1 MLGITGKSLFLS
13 SVAIADQLLDSTGTS
28 FDAGQS
34 SSSALPLVG
43 DDLPVLNQST
53 SLVTADQPLST
64 VTFASLMPVPHR
76 ERSQGKPHKKPPSY
90 EVTSNECMSFV
101 ADRTTKTSAKSGVRV
116 TGQVR
121 KAATVKK
128 THKEKESVKSKAAK
142 HKKINEDEGTHSSTD
157 CTACLYCEIRY
168 YESSVPWIQCK
179 VCGKWACGQ
188 CAHLGKKNKKT
199 DFKCDGCK

>member
-1 MLGITGKSLFLS
+1 
-13 SVAIADQLLDSTGTS
+13 VAIDPRPDPEELSHAPTSQVPRIHDSCHNCS
-28 FDAGQS
+28 KQS
-34 SSSALPLVG
+34 
-43 DDLPVLNQST
+43 QI
-53 SLVTADQPLST
+53 
-64 VTFASLMPVPHR
+64 
-76 ERSQGKPHKKPPSY
+76 KK
-90 EVTSNECMSFV
+90 
-101 ADRTTKTSAKSGVRV
+101 
-116 TGQVR
+116 
-121 KAATVKK
+121 VKK